1 MMWGVQLRQKYSFS
15 DTMMILWVPQWDVVV
30 FDCYV
35 LQWLADTPAPPA
47 PCPLQSATQVTSEL
61 SQQADSLSQP
71 DATTKFNICLYL
83 RNTWFSYLAD
93 WALLLSEAS
102 RCMERLGW
110 ETTSIQ
116 SAAVQ
121 IPEVKVKDKNVWRNR
136 KRCTEAV
143 TLVFSALV
151 LSFISC
157 WIRQKVSVVFHFGSR
172 KAVHGSKD
180 GDTHLAWCNMLLLS
194 SAVESGGWKLWRR
207 YFAGHFKLF
216 LCSFMMII
224 LRRAHDLLFLIKRCW
239 LTWHLCVFVWFAS
252 CIYRVGWNMLL
263 LSAHILLQLSLL
275 FLLGRV
281 C

>member
-1 MMWGVQLRQKYSFS
+1 
-15 DTMMILWVPQWDVVV
+15 
-30 FDCYV
+30 
-35 LQWLADTPAPPA
+35 
-47 PCPLQSATQVTSEL
+47 
-61 SQQADSLSQP
+61 
-71 DATTKFNICLYL
+71 
-83 RNTWFSYLAD
+83 
-93 WALLLSEAS
+93 
-102 RCMERLGW
+102 MERLGW

-136 KRCTEAV
+136 KTCTEAV

-252 CIYRVGWNMLL
+252 CIYRGGSNMLL